1 MILVEFFSTIIIVYY
16 YSKLV
21 KICIN
26 IMKQRKQNQNISF
39 CPRGA
44 WQIVVNS
51 ALSASP
57 AGEATAPQ
65 VRKTFQNTEIVNW
78 RRERDSNPRYLAVHT
93 LSRRAH

>member
-1 MILVEFFSTIIIVYY
+1 
-16 YSKLV
+16 
-21 KICIN
+21 
-26 IMKQRKQNQNISF
+26 MKQRKQNQNISF